1 MEITVYNTS
10 SDRRRLNKDLQQVG
24 VIPNV
29 KIKDKTSIIDPV
41 FVVSKSLLEGLRY
54 NYCYVADLNRY
65 YFINNIEYDIGG
77 LILLHCHVDVLET
90 YKDYILTHNAYI
102 VRQEKN
108 FGGGNNKNG
117 AFFDSQYPIR
127 SDVIVEP
134 IDIGVVGNSYAYYL
148 TVNGG
153 VQ

>member
-1 MEITVYNTS
+1 MEIIVYSTS

-24 VIPNV
+24 IIQNV
-29 KIKDKTSIIDPV
+29 KIKDKTSVIDPV
-41 FVVSKSLLEGLRY
+41 FIVSKSALEGLRY
-54 NYCYVADLNRY
+54 NYCYVAGLNRY

-77 LILLHCHVDVLET
+77 IILLHCHVDVLET
-90 YKDYILTHNAYI
+90 YKDYIISHNAYV

-117 AFFDSQYPIR
+117 AFFDAKYPIR
-127 SDVIVEP
+127 SDVIIEP
-134 IDIGVVGNSYAYYL
+134 IDINVVGNSYAYYL